1 MLRSNRQVRS
11 DNPFQSRKGNEL
23 KKVNVGLAGQ
33 TPKKIIPLST
43 NEQHTQEYSLGI
55 THHNILS
62 AKEFLLSN
70 RPKTGRGKHNP
81 NPDEFF
87 DYILPSPS
95 NRKGSS
101 SRLVIDPETE
111 RGVLLEDRR
120 GGNVDFGR
128 NISSERHEISDKY
141 LLGLNLEGISR
152 NKQVALLGC
161 WLFGSALKI

>member
-1 MLRSNRQVRS
+1 MSRSNRQVRS

-23 KKVNVGLAGQ
+23 KKVNVGLSGQ

-43 NEQHTQEYSLGI
+43 FNEQQTQENQQGI
-55 THHNILS
+55 IHHNILS

-95 NRKGSS
+95 NRKGIS

-120 GGNVDFGR
+120 GKNIDFG
-128 NISSERHEISDKY
+128 ISSERHEISDKY

-152 NKQVALLGC
+152 KKQVALLGC